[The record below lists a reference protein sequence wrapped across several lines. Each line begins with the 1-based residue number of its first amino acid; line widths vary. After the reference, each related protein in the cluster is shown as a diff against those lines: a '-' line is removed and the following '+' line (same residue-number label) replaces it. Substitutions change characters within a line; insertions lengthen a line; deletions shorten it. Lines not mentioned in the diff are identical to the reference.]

1 MEVIRRA
8 DLDFLLFDWLDVESL
23 AKLPRFLGQTV
34 EDYRAFLDL
43 GERIAREKFL
53 PAYKVSD
60 REEPRLVE
68 DGRVIVQ
75 ADIAE
80 AVRAFLAASLHL
92 ATVNSGRGGL
102 QFPHTVAT
110 AVTANVMA
118 ANIAA
123 SAFSML
129 STGNARVLT
138 NLGTP
143 AQIEAFA
150 VPSVCRRGLGRH
162 VSLRAGHRFFA
173 RRHCDAGRPRRGR
186 RSRTPLS
193 LSGAILA

>member
-1 MEVIRRA
+1 M
-8 DLDFLLFDWLDVESL
+8 
-23 AKLPRFLGQTV
+23 
-34 EDYRAFLDL
+34 
-43 GERIAREKFL
+43 
-53 PAYKVSD
+53 
-60 REEPRLVE
+60 
-68 DGRVIVQ
+68 IVQ

-92 ATVNSGRGGL
+92 ATVDSGRGGL

-150 VPSVCRRGLGRH
+150 VPSVCRRGLKRH
-162 VSLRAGHRFFA
+162 VFLEPEPVLRSATL
-173 RRHCDAGRPRRGR
+173 RRGPTQKGKTGVR
-186 RSRTPLS
+186 H
-193 LSGAILA
+193 G